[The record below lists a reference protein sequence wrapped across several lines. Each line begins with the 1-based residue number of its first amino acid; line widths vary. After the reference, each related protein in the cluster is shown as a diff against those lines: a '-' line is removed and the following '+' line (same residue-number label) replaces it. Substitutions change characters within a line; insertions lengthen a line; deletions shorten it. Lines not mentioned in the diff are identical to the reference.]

1 VAAVSPPRQDV
12 IHTSIRPVGNG
23 DTYMTKYLNPNMMVI
38 ATVRGEPPVGAQT
51 VPSVKRTNDPSVNVY
66 LIDTVTGSILDK
78 TVQVNAEGPVHVIH
92 SENIVVYHYLNN
104 ANYRYEI
111 SVMELFEDMDSSK
124 DKKAVASELD
134 PNAQVFNSFTALP
147 PYTLQQSYVFN
158 AGISALGVSSS
169 RRGITPKE
177 ILVGLKSNQLMG
189 IKKSWLDPRRPY
201 EELTDH
207 DKQEMLFPYMRDLPV
222 DPKNILSYNLTIAS
236 LHSVVTSPTLLE
248 STSLVFAFG
257 LDFFF
262 TRITPAEEFDRLS
275 PDFNKPFLIATV
287 SLVLAATFLFRRLA
301 QQAKLASA
309 WK

>member
-1 VAAVSPPRQDV
+1 LSNLRLFNLGLHKALVLAEGISSDGNPRTSVFYFNPVSGQFTRIETLPFALASVVQLPLTNEISEPILVVVGTDQQVSVLPNTPEAHELVRNHRSKIFFHAVHAGSVLGYHLVVKNDKLTSENQWSISFPVGIESVAAVSPPRQDV

-124 DKKAVASELD
+124 DKKVH
-134 PNAQVFNSFTALP
+134 SFT
-147 PYTLQQSYVFN
+147 F
-158 AGISALGVSSS
+158 
-169 RRGITPKE
+169 
-177 ILVGLKSNQLMG
+177 
-189 IKKSWLDPRRPY
+189 
-201 EELTDH
+201 
-207 DKQEMLFPYMRDLPV
+207 
-222 DPKNILSYNLTIAS
+222 
-236 LHSVVTSPTLLE
+236 
-248 STSLVFAFG
+248 
-257 LDFFF
+257 
-262 TRITPAEEFDRLS
+262 
-275 PDFNKPFLIATV
+275 FLIERHV
-287 SLVLAATFLFRRLA
+287 
-301 QQAKLASA
+301 
-309 WK
+309 